1 MMDGRHTA
9 VNLEVLQEEQR
20 SIDDIINSL
29 LNYSS
34 ASVSKCGEG
43 KDKRS
48 VGGAFTNSSA
58 STPSEP
64 KKGRGRPPKQ
74 NFPPLSPVPSVSSP
88 GPPVSSDKQSFGSI
102 VECLKR
108 LSDQNRNLLNFVE
121 VLSDEVKK
129 NANAVTVISAGH
141 PSVPENGDVQSGA
154 PVGVV
159 EERLEKLE
167 QNMNSNIL
175 ICRGDR
181 VESLIV
187 ESKRD
192 SAQPNLERLKGDVC
206 KAVCGVE
213 VTNVDICSM
222 RMSVFGSDKK
232 KIKIDC
238 RNPESKVFLLKQAR
252 KKRPE
257 GIYVSEFLTKNKL
270 NIFYN
275 LRQLKKQHPRKIQ
288 SVFTRGGNLFYRL
301 QGSDREVRVN
311 SSSDLRGIVAGTE
324 VEREDGN

>member
-20 SIDDIINSL
+20 SIDDIINPL
-29 LNYSS
+29 LNHSS
-34 ASVSKCGEG
+34 VSVSKCGEG
-43 KDKRS
+43 KDKTS

-58 STPSEP
+58 STLSEP

-74 NFPPLSPVPSVSSP
+74 NFPPLSPLPLVSSP
-88 GPPVSSDKQSFGSI
+88 GPPVSSNKQSFEFI
-102 VECLKR
+102 FECLKR

-121 VLSDEVKK
+121 VLSDGVKK
-129 NANAVTVISAGH
+129 NANAVTVNSTGRPSATK
-141 PSVPENGDVQSGA
+141 NGEVQSGA
-154 PVGVV
+154 SVSVV

-175 ICRGDR
+175 ICRGDS

-187 ESKRD
+187 KSNRD

-206 KAVCGVE
+206 NAVCGDE

-222 RMSVFGSDKK
+222 RVSVFGSDKK

-238 RNPESKVFLLKQAR
+238 RNPESKVFLLKEAK
-252 KKRPE
+252 KKRRKAFT
-257 GIYVSEFLTKNKL
+257 FL
-270 NIFYN
+270 
-275 LRQLKKQHPRKIQ
+275 
-288 SVFTRGGNLFYRL
+288 
-301 QGSDREVRVN
+301 
-311 SSSDLRGIVAGTE
+311 SS
-324 VEREDGN
+324 